1 MQILKKIY
9 GDSLIFYRKDFGGMV
24 FTAGWAFAGIVVL
37 SFLASMLFPTQADG
51 IVEQFAQMLQQSGVS
66 DEGGNIQ
73 FFPLLLNN
81 FVAMITSVAYGLI
94 PFIRLPALTLGVN
107 GASLGLFAGYYVHQ
121 DISLLKYLAGILPHG
136 IFEIPA
142 LILSAALGLHLCKA
156 VTAALREKKKGA
168 VSTAVTQCG
177 QILVYWILP
186 LVVLAAVIETY
197 VTPVLFQAVL

>member
-9 GDSLIFYRKDFGGMV
+9 GDSLKFYRKDFGGTA
-24 FTAGWAFAGIVVL
+24 FAAGWAFAGIVVL

-51 IVEQFAQMLQQSGVS
+51 IVEQSAQMMQQSGMS
-66 DEGGNIQ
+66 DDGGNIL

-81 FVAMITSVAYGLI
+81 LVAMITSVSYGLI

-107 GASLGLFAGYYVHQ
+107 GASLGLLAGYYVHH
-121 DISLLKYLAGILPHG
+121 DISLLEYLVGILPHG

-186 LVVLAAVIETY
+186 LTILAAVIETY

>member
-1 MQILKKIY
+1 MQVLKKIY
-9 GDSLIFYRKDFGGMV
+9 GDSLEFYRKDFGGTV
-24 FTAGWAFAGIVVL
+24 FTAGWAFAGIVAL
-37 SFLASMLFPTQADG
+37 SFLASMLFPDRADG

-107 GASLGLFAGYYVHQ
+107 GATLGLFAGYYVHNG
-121 DISLLKYLAGILPHG
+121 ISLWAYLVGVLPHG

-142 LILSAALGLHLCKA
+142 LILSAALGLYLCKT

-168 VSTAVTQCG
+168 VSAAVTRCG

-186 LVVLAAVIETY
+186 LLILAAVIETY